1 MARASFFLTRTD
13 ADSIRQRQLKSG
25 LTLVFLVLVDAAA
38 TMWLFFAREGKL
50 GALLPELRQ
59 LTSARAFKG
68 GTADL
73 VALLV
78 LRVALFALAGGL
90 AVVLGKQRN
99 KAPPPPRAR
108 SAADLAHRDGSSL
121 REPLLPRSVGPAG
134 DDAHVSDIS
143 PDVSNGDHGDDGEG
157 TTLRGVRVGSDAA
170 PVPGHDAAGSFDPD
184 PFAPSEE
191 DQRFNAVGF
200 RRDCIVEVTFLCC
213 IAFQAFVAVKSVAFY
228 YDPKP
233 RELRR
238 TVLLFGVSILAVNA
252 QSACFR
258 K

>member
-68 GTADL
+68 GTGDL

-108 SAADLAHRDGSSL
+108 SAANLAHREGTL

-134 DDAHVSDIS
+134 GNTHTSDIS
-143 PDVSNGDHGDDGEG
+143 PDVSNGDDEDDVEG
-157 TTLRGVRVGSDAA
+157 TTLRGVRVGSDAT
-170 PVPGHDAAGSFDPD
+170 PNPDAAGTLTRICS
-184 PFAPSEE
+184 
-191 DQRFNAVGF
+191 
-200 RRDCIVEVTFLCC
+200 RRVKRIRGSTRARRSGG
-213 IAFQAFVAVKSVAFY
+213 IASSKARSCAAS
-228 YDPKP
+228 
-233 RELRR
+233 RSRR
-238 TVLLFGVSILAVNA
+238 SWL
-252 QSACFR
+252 
-258 K
+258 

>member
-68 GTADL
+68 GTGDL

-108 SAADLAHRDGSSL
+108 VEGR
-121 REPLLPRSVGPAG
+121 
-134 DDAHVSDIS
+134 
-143 PDVSNGDHGDDGEG
+143 DVS
-157 TTLRGVRVGSDAA
+157 A
-170 PVPGHDAAGSFDPD
+170 
-184 PFAPSEE
+184 
-191 DQRFNAVGF
+191 
-200 RRDCIVEVTFLCC
+200 
-213 IAFQAFVAVKSVAFY
+213 
-228 YDPKP
+228 
-233 RELRR
+233 
-238 TVLLFGVSILAVNA
+238 
-252 QSACFR
+252 
-258 K
+258 